1 MTSNQQPEAKKPFFD
16 NKRLAFTA
24 TILIVVALAV
34 AVLSYGSLTNN
45 TTNDNLQ
52 NTADDSAQP
61 SATSQIQSPTSW
73 MTKGAYAVYEGQAEI
88 LSISLDFNARME
100 VVDLNSTHVE
110 ISTSFDMDS
119 SFGSSENT
127 TSMWVSRDEMN
138 FQPEGL
144 NLNSSYTTQITL
156 PNLGTRNCIV
166 YQYSDQD
173 FSATYY
179 VDSTLQW
186 PLKMVMTSPTSDDGQ
201 SYSMDVNLVDSNIPG
216 LYPSFLFCLVCC
228 LIISMIVRVSIL
240 TESFWLLNG
249 VVAAYSA
256 ETNLCFYV
264 SFTLRTLSSLFL
276 RVCFCWGTVP
286 TSEKFIVEHLFFIVE
301 FDLVFFKVGL
311 FLF

>member
-1 MTSNQQPEAKKPFFD
+1 MTSNQQQEAKKPFFD

-88 LSISLDFNARME
+88 LSISIDFNARME
-100 VVDLNSTHVE
+100 VIDVNSTHVE

-127 TSMWVSRDEMN
+127 TSMWVSREEMN

-186 PLKMVMTSPTSDDGQ
+186 PLKMVITSPTSDDGQ
-201 SYSMDVNLVDSNIPG
+201 SYNMDVNLVDSNIPG
-216 LYPSFLFCLVCC
+216 L
-228 LIISMIVRVSIL
+228 
-240 TESFWLLNG
+240 
-249 VVAAYSA
+249 
-256 ETNLCFYV
+256 
-264 SFTLRTLSSLFL
+264 
-276 RVCFCWGTVP
+276 
-286 TSEKFIVEHLFFIVE
+286 
-301 FDLVFFKVGL
+301 
-311 FLF
+311 

>member
-1 MTSNQQPEAKKPFFD
+1 
-16 NKRLAFTA
+16 
-24 TILIVVALAV
+24 
-34 AVLSYGSLTNN
+34 
-45 TTNDNLQ
+45 
-52 NTADDSAQP
+52 
-61 SATSQIQSPTSW
+61 
-73 MTKGAYAVYEGQAEI
+73 
-88 LSISLDFNARME
+88 ME

-127 TSMWVSRDEMN
+127 TSMWVSREEMN

-201 SYSMDVNLVDSNIPG
+201 SYNMDINLVDSNIPG
-216 LYPSFLFCLVCC
+216 L
-228 LIISMIVRVSIL
+228 
-240 TESFWLLNG
+240 
-249 VVAAYSA
+249 
-256 ETNLCFYV
+256 
-264 SFTLRTLSSLFL
+264 
-276 RVCFCWGTVP
+276 
-286 TSEKFIVEHLFFIVE
+286 
-301 FDLVFFKVGL
+301 
-311 FLF
+311 

>member
-1 MTSNQQPEAKKPFFD
+1 MLVLVDCCSTTHIWCSNIRYWWSCNLTSNQQQEAKKPLFH

-34 AVLSYGSLTNN
+34 AILSYGSLSNN
-45 TTNDNLQ
+45 TTNENLL
-52 NTADDSAQP
+52 NTTNDSTQP
-61 SATSQIQSPTSW
+61 TATSQPQSPTSW
-73 MTKGAYAVYEGQAEI
+73 MTKGTYAVYQGQAEV
-88 LSISLDFNARME
+88 LSISIDFNARME

-127 TSMWVSRDEMN
+127 TSMWVSREEMN

-201 SYSMDVNLVDSNIPG
+201 SYNMDINLVDSNIPG
-216 LYPSFLFCLVCC
+216 L
-228 LIISMIVRVSIL
+228 
-240 TESFWLLNG
+240 
-249 VVAAYSA
+249 
-256 ETNLCFYV
+256 
-264 SFTLRTLSSLFL
+264 
-276 RVCFCWGTVP
+276 
-286 TSEKFIVEHLFFIVE
+286 
-301 FDLVFFKVGL
+301 
-311 FLF
+311 